1 MAEEEKIIENTE
13 ENKEQLSVKT
23 DSLSALTKKINEEED
38 VDKIKDLTNLFQLA
52 MLKKEIKRTEQR
64 SDMLDYALNEVQ
76 ARLITG
82 AIEDKDLAKYIT
94 VLQDGI
100 KDTRKMTTT
109 EELAPINITQ
119 VNINTEEDSGL
130 TREERENVL
139 QFLQSILTQN
149 KENDII
155 DVESQERNEND

>member
-23 DSLSALTKKINEEED
+23 DSLSALTKKINEEEV
-38 VDKIKDLTNLFQLA
+38 VDKIKYLTNLFQLA